1 MVHTPE
7 KNGPV
12 CVSHSGFS
20 GIFLDPVYSE
30 DTSKDLGAGS
40 LATVLCD
47 SRS

>member
-1 MVHTPE
+1 MVHNPE

-12 CVSHSGFS
+12 CVSRSGFS
-20 GIFLDPVYSE
+20 GIFPDPVYSE
-30 DTSKDLGAGS
+30 DTSKDLGAES

>member
-12 CVSHSGFS
+12 CISHSGFS